1 MPRNIPEYI
10 FGAVGF
16 MFEESGP
23 RESPCGTP
31 DGRLGLPRHPETS
44 LRGVGGGGT
53 SEAQSSLPELTPHLY
68 RQMHG
73 CQDSLSPELLQ
84 NKHFKYTSEISSL
97 GALARS

>member
-44 LRGVGGGGT
+44 LRGGGRGWDVRST
-53 SEAQSSLPELTPHLY
+53 EQSPRADPSLVSADAWVP
-68 RQMHG
+68 G
-73 CQDSLSPELLQ
+73 
-84 NKHFKYTSEISSL
+84 
-97 GALARS
+97 